1 MQNIRLK
8 VSDELIKDVL
18 ELKVDTNGY
27 MGMDFNE
34 IIRAN
39 VLVDFHV

>member
-1 MQNIRLK
+1 MQHLRLK
-8 VSDELIKDVL
+8 VSDELIKNVL
-18 ELKVDTNGY
+18 ELKVDQNGY

-34 IIRAN
+34 VIRAN